1 MSDPVDAMQITM
13 LQSKVAR
20 LELELE
26 DARIDKFNAER
37 LRDNMFTDNAILQKR
52 IKALEA
58 NVSKS
63 VLRRLDVQFA
73 GQFTGGTVPTYFSEQ
88 DREKIKLE
96 GHKIYL
102 DAWLEEAVML
112 VGEDMEYGHY
122 GEMLAEAHDAITQL
136 ETKNKKLKEIIEE
149 MDDETRS

>member
-58 NVSKS
+58 K
-63 VLRRLDVQFA
+63 D
-73 GQFTGGTVPTYFSEQ
+73 T
-88 DREKIKLE
+88 
-96 GHKIYL
+96 
-102 DAWLEEAVML
+102 
-112 VGEDMEYGHY
+112 EDG
-122 GEMLAEAHDAITQL
+122 
-136 ETKNKKLKEIIEE
+136 
-149 MDDETRS
+149 